1 MVIAKSAISQVS
13 HGAWNHRGKSWA
25 FTLTRLSIS
34 WVKAVNRRCTRSPS
48 GIKCACRPS
57 PQNDE
62 PQRAKARNFLMGKVP
77 HVCGMGARSHQEKS
91 RSPCQNISSSAAFG
105 TARTDKKT
113 MGLRQNCSDLFCER
127 ERASWQAGNTHGR
140 ALPLSI

>member
-1 MVIAKSAISQVS
+1 MDGDCKERNLSGISWRMKPPRQKLS
-13 HGAWNHRGKSWA
+13 IHFDK
-25 FTLTRLSIS
+25 TISIS
-34 WVKAVNRRCTRSPS
+34 WLKAVNRRCTRSPS

-57 PQNDE
+57 PHNDE

-127 ERASWQAGNTHGR
+127 ERAS
-140 ALPLSI
+140 